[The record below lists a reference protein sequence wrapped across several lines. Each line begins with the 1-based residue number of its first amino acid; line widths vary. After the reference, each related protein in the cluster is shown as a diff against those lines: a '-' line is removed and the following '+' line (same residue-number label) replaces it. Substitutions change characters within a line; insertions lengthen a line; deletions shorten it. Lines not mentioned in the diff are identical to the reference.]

1 MTRFLLVDLV
11 APSLDL
17 SNAELVATRAAG
29 SRKFQLGMA
38 KVTNGNGVIS
48 AIESRCFEGWI
59 YVIEFYVQAALLA
72 AEAAVSP
79 RPEKDRFAHTRREL
93 SAGPLLVCIRHL
105 SCHRACAAL
114 YNSPPS
120 AAADVSH
127 AVIDNTRASKPPQAS
142 RPAAGRRC

>member
-17 SNAELVATRAAG
+17 SNAELAATRAAG

-48 AIESRCFEGWI
+48 AIESRWFEGWI

-79 RPEKDRFAHTRREL
+79 GPQKDRFAHTRREL

-127 AVIDNTRASKPPQAS
+127 AVIDNTRASQPPQAS